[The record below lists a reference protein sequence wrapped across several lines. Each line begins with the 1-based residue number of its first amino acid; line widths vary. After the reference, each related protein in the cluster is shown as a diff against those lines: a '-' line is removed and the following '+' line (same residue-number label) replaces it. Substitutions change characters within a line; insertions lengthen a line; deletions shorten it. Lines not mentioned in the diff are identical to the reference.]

1 MLEQM
6 RNTTGSLL
14 IWVLF
19 AIIIAAFVLFFGS
32 PSDSLGC
39 GTTDDYSIQ
48 VEKEPVSVHSWR
60 FAYNGMPMIFGNV
73 PGNQRRPMA
82 LEFLLQREILAQA
95 AEKLDFKVSE
105 ALVDEAIRTGDFY
118 LLGNKMD
125 GTQIYFEN
133 SEDEGFFFEY
143 QYLENL
149 VKGRLGLPGMQ
160 VYRNEQRRE
169 MLAYFM
175 KQELMQSAYVSEEE
189 ARDTFIRAN
198 TTVSAKY
205 VKFEVGRYRAGLKL
219 SEAEVKDYADTH
231 ADELAKEWEQVKAR
245 WEGDEAR
252 LQARI
257 IKITKKP
264 SPPASEE
271 EGEKPVNPA
280 DLGKTVID
288 AARARIEGGESF
300 AEVAIDVSEDRTAS
314 LGGLIGWRAADSMGF
329 GQEVVDASKDLEV
342 GKVSPVIENSLFYYL
357 VLVEKRSDKGL
368 TLEDKILD
376 LAAKAAPEETARKRA
391 KAAAEAALA
400 SAQTTPLD
408 ELFKSAAPSGI
419 PDLEGL
425 SPEVREQLRQ
435 QLTPE
440 QLEKLMKGMVPG
452 SQGGAIVVEGR
463 TRYAQQGG
471 APEVPKAPAAASD
484 PTPTVKPAPAKPV
497 AAKPVAAKPASP
509 KPATPKPATP
519 PVVTATTTP
528 PPVGAPPVDGAGPQP
543 PGLETIVGTTRNG
556 DFIAGLGRSKEL
568 VSDIFGD
575 LAAGAL
581 APRVYE
587 VSESDGY
594 VVIQLTDRTEA
605 DMEQFKE
612 EAASL
617 QATLSQAKG
626 FERLQSWLLK
636 SCLSLKE
643 AGAIKTNYSLLVAG
657 SDRKQIPY
665 EPCSSLEGSP

>member
-6 RNTTGSLL
+6 RNSSGSFL

-19 AIIIAAFVLFFGS
+19 AFIIAAFVLFFGS

-39 GTTDDYSIQ
+39 GSNNDYSIE

-60 FAYNGMPMIFGNV
+60 FAYNGLPMLFGSV

-95 AEKLDFKVSE
+95 AEKMDFKISDE
-105 ALVDEAIRTGDFY
+105 IVDEAIRSGDFY

-125 GTQIYFEN
+125 GTQIYFEK
-133 SEDEGFFFEY
+133 SEEKGFYFEY

-149 VKGRLGLPGMQ
+149 VKGRLGLPSMQ
-160 VYRNEQRRE
+160 VFKGEQRRE
-169 MLAYFM
+169 MLAYLM
-175 KQELMQSAYVSEEE
+175 KQEVMQSAYVSEEE
-189 ARDTFIRAN
+189 AKETFIRAN
-198 TTVSAKY
+198 TTVSANY
-205 VKFEVGRYRAGLKL
+205 VKFEVATYRAGLKL
-219 SEAEVKDYADTH
+219 TEQDVKDYADTH
-231 ADELAKEWEQVKAR
+231 GDELAVEWEQVKAR
-245 WEGDEAR
+245 WEGEEAR

-271 EGEKPVNPA
+271 EGEEPVNPA

-300 AEVAIDVSEDRTAS
+300 ADVAKDVSEDRTAS
-314 LGGLIGWRAADSMGF
+314 LGGSIGWRAAGSMGF
-329 GQEVVDASKDLEV
+329 GQEVVEASKDLEI
-342 GKVSPVIENSLFYYL
+342 GKVSPVIQNSLFYYL

-368 TLEDKILD
+368 TLEDKKID
-376 LAAKAAPEETARKRA
+376 LAAKAAPQEVARKRA

-400 SAQTTPLD
+400 SAQTTPLT
-408 ELFKSAAPSGI
+408 ELFKSGPPTGI
-419 PDLEGL
+419 PNLDGL
-425 SPEVREQLRQ
+425 SPEIREQLKQ
-435 QLTPE
+435 QLSPE
-440 QLEKLMKGMVPG
+440 QLEKLMDGMVPG

-471 APEVPKAPAAASD
+471 APEEPKDTKPASEPAKAPSIVAATPTLEGESAPAAESG
-484 PTPTVKPAPAKPV
+484 PTAPNLQTV
-497 AAKPVAAKPASP
+497 
-509 KPATPKPATP
+509 
-519 PVVTATTTP
+519 
-528 PPVGAPPVDGAGPQP
+528 
-543 PGLETIVGTTRNG
+543 VGTTRNG

-575 LAAGAL
+575 LAADAL

-594 VVIQLTDRTEA
+594 IVIQLTDRTEA

-617 QATLSQAKG
+617 QKTLSQAKG
-626 FERLQSWLLK
+626 FERLQSWLLS
-636 SCLSLKE
+636 SCLRLKE
-643 AGAIKTNYSLLVAG
+643 AGSIKTNFALLVAG

-665 EPCSSLEGSP
+665 EPCSSLE